1 MVEKTIWTLFALIL
15 ILGLPCMQFQKEDV
29 YIYTNP
35 VRVEYDT
42 KIYYKGFLCDYL
54 GTRVRVDSSN
64 KKYFIVDEHG
74 NKQEVEFKR

>member
-1 MVEKTIWTLFALIL
+1 MVEKTIWMLFALIL
-15 ILGLPCMQFQKEDV
+15 IFWLSCMQFQKEDV

-54 GTRVRVDSSN
+54 GTRVRVDTS
-64 KKYFIVDEHG
+64 KKRYFIVDEHS

>member
-15 ILGLPCMQFQKEDV
+15 IFGLSCMQFQKEDV

-74 NKQEVEFKR
+74 NKQKVVLKR